1 MQFKQTKSIF
11 VVAALTNTTQQNI
24 LPQQFYQQSRDSQ
37 QPDTPDT
44 QDFNQKVLG
53 RNFAFATNKQ

>member
-1 MQFKQTKSIF
+1 MQFKQTESIF
-11 VVAALTNTTQQNI
+11 VVAALTTQQNI